1 MATKLDV
8 KAMAALVS
16 GLQWIY
22 ERAIDGVP
30 GLEGAP
36 DLAASYQR
44 QCATDEEAIDA
55 LIRWQVAKAAAA
67 GFLTNL
73 GGLATLP
80 IALPANVLSALYIQI
95 RMVAAIAALRGHDL
109 KSDQVRT
116 VVLACLCGTTLLD
129 VVKDAGIGV
138 GAGLAQQADERVLV
152 ARVDLGR
159 GKTIVAVPREDGG
172 RPGRIE
178 VGERDALEEVAPPRD
193 RRDSRTD
200 RPGPDHEYLH
210 QRRRINVTPSRKG
223 SRTASTRSSCRT
235 CSLKRLI
242 ACAFSPSPSRPK
254 SVLSAAITPRGESF
268 GRTAS

>member
-16 GLQWIY
+16 ALQWIY

-55 LIRWQVAKAAAA
+55 LVRWQVAKAAAA

-116 VVLACLCGTTLLD
+116 VVLACLCGTTLMD
-129 VVKDAGIGV
+129 VVKEAGIGV
-138 GAGLAQQADERVLV
+138 GAGLAQQAVASLSTEAVRRLARIGALRRAGNTAHVVRLTPLIGGVVAGAVDGALTRVYANAAKKLF
-152 ARVDLGR
+152 LPII
-159 GKTIVAVPREDGG
+159 TIEA
-172 RPGRIE
+172 
-178 VGERDALEEVAPPRD
+178 
-193 RRDSRTD
+193 
-200 RPGPDHEYLH
+200 
-210 QRRRINVTPSRKG
+210 K
-223 SRTASTRSSCRT
+223 
-235 CSLKRLI
+235 
-242 ACAFSPSPSRPK
+242 
-254 SVLSAAITPRGESF
+254 
-268 GRTAS
+268 

>member
-55 LIRWQVAKAAAA
+55 LVRWQVAKAAAA

-73 GGLATLP
+73 GGIATLP

-116 VVLACLCGTTLLD
+116 VVLACLCGTTLID
-129 VVKDAGIGV
+129 VVKEAGIGI
-138 GAGLAQQADERVLV
+138 GAGLAQQAVSSLSSEGLRRLARIGALRRAGGTTHV
-152 ARVDLGR
+152 ARLTPLIGGVVAGALDGALTR
-159 GKTIVAVPREDGG
+159 VYANAAKKLFLPIVTV
-172 RPGRIE
+172 
-178 VGERDALEEVAPPRD
+178 
-193 RRDSRTD
+193 
-200 RPGPDHEYLH
+200 
-210 QRRRINVTPSRKG
+210 
-223 SRTASTRSSCRT
+223 
-235 CSLKRLI
+235 
-242 ACAFSPSPSRPK
+242 
-254 SVLSAAITPRGESF
+254 AAIEAG
-268 GRTAS
+268 

>member
-16 GLQWIY
+16 ALQWIY

-36 DLAASYQR
+36 DLAVSYQR

-80 IALPANVLSALYIQI
+80 IALPANGLSALYIQI

-116 VVLACLCGTTLLD
+116 VVVACLCGTTLMDL
-129 VVKDAGIGV
+129 VKEAGIGL
-138 GAGLAQQADERVLV
+138 GAGFAQQAVTSV
-152 ARVDLGR
+152 S
-159 GKTIVAVPREDGG
+159 T
-172 RPGRIE
+172 
-178 VGERDALEEVAPPRD
+178 DAL
-193 RRDSRTD
+193 
-200 RPGPDHEYLH
+200 
-210 QRRRINVTPSRKG
+210 RRIGRHALLHRGTGALHLSRFTPLIGGVIAGAVDGAVTRAYANAAKKLFLPII
-223 SRTASTRSSCRT
+223 TIEAS
-235 CSLKRLI
+235 
-242 ACAFSPSPSRPK
+242 
-254 SVLSAAITPRGESF
+254 
-268 GRTAS
+268 

>member
-16 GLQWIY
+16 ALQWIY

-36 DLAASYQR
+36 HLAVSYQR
-44 QCATDEEAIDA
+44 HCATDEAAIDA

-109 KSDQVRT
+109 RSDQVRT
-116 VVLACLCGTTLLD
+116 VVLACLCGTTLID
-129 VVKDAGIGV
+129 VVKETGIGI
-138 GAGLAQQADERVLV
+138 GAGLAQQAVASLSSEALRRLTRIGALRRVGGTTHV
-152 ARVDLGR
+152 ARLTPLIGGVVAGALDGALTR
-159 GKTIVAVPREDGG
+159 AYANAAKKLFLPIITIEA
-172 RPGRIE
+172 
-178 VGERDALEEVAPPRD
+178 
-193 RRDSRTD
+193 
-200 RPGPDHEYLH
+200 
-210 QRRRINVTPSRKG
+210 K
-223 SRTASTRSSCRT
+223 
-235 CSLKRLI
+235 
-242 ACAFSPSPSRPK
+242 
-254 SVLSAAITPRGESF
+254 
-268 GRTAS
+268 

>member
-8 KAMAALVS
+8 KAMGALVS
-16 GLQWIY
+16 ALQWIY

-44 QCATDEEAIDA
+44 QCASDEEAIDA

-80 IALPANVLSALYIQI
+80 IALPANVLSALYIQV

-109 KSDQVRT
+109 RSDQVRT

-129 VVKDAGIGV
+129 VLKDAGIGV
-138 GAGLAQQADERVLV
+138 GAGLAQQAVASLSSDGLRRLARIGGLHGAHGGARV
-152 ARVDLGR
+152 ARLTPLIGGVVAGAVDGALTR
-159 GKTIVAVPREDGG
+159 VYANAAKKLFSPIIT
-172 RPGRIE
+172 IE
-178 VGERDALEEVAPPRD
+178 V
-193 RRDSRTD
+193 
-200 RPGPDHEYLH
+200 
-210 QRRRINVTPSRKG
+210 N
-223 SRTASTRSSCRT
+223 
-235 CSLKRLI
+235 
-242 ACAFSPSPSRPK
+242 
-254 SVLSAAITPRGESF
+254 
-268 GRTAS
+268 

>member
-16 GLQWIY
+16 ALQWIY

-44 QCATDEEAIDA
+44 QCATDEDAIDA
-55 LIRWQVAKAAAA
+55 LVRWQVAKAAAA

-116 VVLACLCGTTLLD
+116 VVLACLCGTTLMD
-129 VVKDAGIGV
+129 VVKEAGIGV
-138 GAGLAQQADERVLV
+138 GAGLAQQAV
-152 ARVDLGR
+152 ASLSTEAVRRLARIGALRRAGNSAHVVRLTPLIG
-159 GKTIVAVPREDGG
+159 GVVAGALDGALT
-172 RPGRIE
+172 RAYANAAKKLFLPIITIE
-178 VGERDALEEVAPPRD
+178 VP
-193 RRDSRTD
+193 
-200 RPGPDHEYLH
+200 
-210 QRRRINVTPSRKG
+210 
-223 SRTASTRSSCRT
+223 
-235 CSLKRLI
+235 
-242 ACAFSPSPSRPK
+242 
-254 SVLSAAITPRGESF
+254 
-268 GRTAS
+268 

>member
-1 MATKLDV
+1 LRFGIGDGMATKLDV

-16 GLQWIY
+16 ALQWIY

-44 QCATDEEAIDA
+44 QCATDEDAIDA
-55 LIRWQVAKAAAA
+55 LVRWQVAKAAAA

-116 VVLACLCGTTLLD
+116 VVLACLCGTTLMD
-129 VVKDAGIGV
+129 VVKEAGIGV
-138 GAGLAQQADERVLV
+138 GAGLAQQAV
-152 ARVDLGR
+152 ASLSTEAVRRLARIGALRRAGNTAHVVRLTPLIGGVVAGALDGALTR
-159 GKTIVAVPREDGG
+159 AYANAAKKLFLPIITIEA
-172 RPGRIE
+172 
-178 VGERDALEEVAPPRD
+178 
-193 RRDSRTD
+193 
-200 RPGPDHEYLH
+200 
-210 QRRRINVTPSRKG
+210 N
-223 SRTASTRSSCRT
+223 
-235 CSLKRLI
+235 
-242 ACAFSPSPSRPK
+242 
-254 SVLSAAITPRGESF
+254 
-268 GRTAS
+268 

>member
-8 KAMAALVS
+8 KAMGALVS
-16 GLQWIY
+16 ALQWVY

-44 QCATDEEAIDA
+44 QCATDEEAIAA

-109 KSDQVRT
+109 RSDQVRT

-129 VVKDAGIGV
+129 VVKEAGIGV
-138 GAGLAQQADERVLV
+138 GAGLAQQAATSLSSEGLRRLARIGGLHGAHGSARV
-152 ARVDLGR
+152 ARLTPLIGGVIAGA
-159 GKTIVAVPREDGG
+159 IDG
-172 RPGRIE
+172 
-178 VGERDALEEVAPPRD
+178 AL
-193 RRDSRTD
+193 
-200 RPGPDHEYLH
+200 
-210 QRRRINVTPSRKG
+210 
-223 SRTASTRSSCRT
+223 TRAYANAA
-235 CSLKRLI
+235 KRL
-242 ACAFSPSPSRPK
+242 F
-254 SVLSAAITPRGESF
+254 TPIVTIE
-268 GRTAS
+268 AD

>member
-16 GLQWIY
+16 ALQWIY

-36 DLAASYQR
+36 DLAVSYQR

-116 VVLACLCGTTLLD
+116 VVVACLCGTTLMD
-129 VVKDAGIGV
+129 VVKEAGIGV
-138 GAGLAQQADERVLV
+138 GAGLAQQAV
-152 ARVDLGR
+152 ASLSTEAVRRLARIGALRRAGNTAHVVRLTPLIGGVVAGTLDGALTR
-159 GKTIVAVPREDGG
+159 AYANAAKKLFLPIITIEA
-172 RPGRIE
+172 
-178 VGERDALEEVAPPRD
+178 
-193 RRDSRTD
+193 
-200 RPGPDHEYLH
+200 
-210 QRRRINVTPSRKG
+210 N
-223 SRTASTRSSCRT
+223 
-235 CSLKRLI
+235 
-242 ACAFSPSPSRPK
+242 
-254 SVLSAAITPRGESF
+254 
-268 GRTAS
+268 

>member
-1 MATKLDV
+1 LRFGIGDGMATKLDV

-16 GLQWIY
+16 ALQWIY

-44 QCATDEEAIDA
+44 QCATDEDAIDA
-55 LIRWQVAKAAAA
+55 LVRWQVAKAAAA

-116 VVLACLCGTTLLD
+116 VVLACLCGTTLID
-129 VVKDAGIGV
+129 VVKEAGIGV
-138 GAGLAQQADERVLV
+138 GAGLAQQAV
-152 ARVDLGR
+152 ASLSTEALRRLARIGALRRAGNTAHVVRLTPLIGGMVAGALDGALTR
-159 GKTIVAVPREDGG
+159 AYANAAKKLFLPIITIEA
-172 RPGRIE
+172 
-178 VGERDALEEVAPPRD
+178 
-193 RRDSRTD
+193 
-200 RPGPDHEYLH
+200 
-210 QRRRINVTPSRKG
+210 N
-223 SRTASTRSSCRT
+223 
-235 CSLKRLI
+235 
-242 ACAFSPSPSRPK
+242 
-254 SVLSAAITPRGESF
+254 
-268 GRTAS
+268 

>member
-16 GLQWIY
+16 ALQWIY

-44 QCATDEEAIDA
+44 QCASDEAAIDA

-116 VVLACLCGTTLLD
+116 VVLACLCGTTLID
-129 VVKDAGIGV
+129 VVKEAGIGV
-138 GAGLAQQADERVLV
+138 GAGLAQQAVASLSTEGLRRLARIGALRRTGGTTHV
-152 ARVDLGR
+152 ARLTPLIGGVVAGALDGALTR
-159 GKTIVAVPREDGG
+159 AYANAAKKLFTPIITIEAR
-172 RPGRIE
+172 
-178 VGERDALEEVAPPRD
+178 
-193 RRDSRTD
+193 
-200 RPGPDHEYLH
+200 
-210 QRRRINVTPSRKG
+210 
-223 SRTASTRSSCRT
+223 
-235 CSLKRLI
+235 
-242 ACAFSPSPSRPK
+242 
-254 SVLSAAITPRGESF
+254 
-268 GRTAS
+268 

>member
-16 GLQWIY
+16 ALQWVY

-36 DLAASYQR
+36 HLAVSYQR
-44 QCATDEEAIDA
+44 HCATDEAAIDA

-109 KSDQVRT
+109 RSDQVRT
-116 VVLACLCGTTLLD
+116 VVLACLCGTTLID
-129 VVKDAGIGV
+129 VVKETGIGI
-138 GAGLAQQADERVLV
+138 GAGLAQQAVASLSSEALRRLTRIGALRRVGGTTHV
-152 ARVDLGR
+152 ARLTPLIGGVVAGALDGALTR
-159 GKTIVAVPREDGG
+159 AYANAAKKLFLPIITIEA
-172 RPGRIE
+172 
-178 VGERDALEEVAPPRD
+178 
-193 RRDSRTD
+193 
-200 RPGPDHEYLH
+200 
-210 QRRRINVTPSRKG
+210 K
-223 SRTASTRSSCRT
+223 
-235 CSLKRLI
+235 
-242 ACAFSPSPSRPK
+242 
-254 SVLSAAITPRGESF
+254 
-268 GRTAS
+268 

>member
-1 MATKLDV
+1 LRFGIGDGMATKLDV

-16 GLQWIY
+16 ALQWIY

-44 QCATDEEAIDA
+44 QCATDEDAIDA
-55 LIRWQVAKAAAA
+55 LVRWQVAKAAAA

-116 VVLACLCGTTLLD
+116 VVLACLCGTTLMD
-129 VVKDAGIGV
+129 VVKEAGIGV
-138 GAGLAQQADERVLV
+138 GAGLAQQAV
-152 ARVDLGR
+152 ASLSTEAVRRLARIGALRRAGNTAHVVRLTPLIGGMVAGALDGALTR
-159 GKTIVAVPREDGG
+159 AYANAAKKLFLPIITIEA
-172 RPGRIE
+172 
-178 VGERDALEEVAPPRD
+178 
-193 RRDSRTD
+193 
-200 RPGPDHEYLH
+200 
-210 QRRRINVTPSRKG
+210 N
-223 SRTASTRSSCRT
+223 
-235 CSLKRLI
+235 
-242 ACAFSPSPSRPK
+242 
-254 SVLSAAITPRGESF
+254 
-268 GRTAS
+268 

>member
-55 LIRWQVAKAAAA
+55 LVRWQVAKAAAA

-116 VVLACLCGTTLLD
+116 VVLACLCGTTLMD
-129 VVKDAGIGV
+129 VVKEAGIGV
-138 GAGLAQQADERVLV
+138 GAGLAQQAV
-152 ARVDLGR
+152 ASLSTEAVRRLARIGALRRAGNTAHVVRLTPLIGGVVAGALDGALTR
-159 GKTIVAVPREDGG
+159 AYANAAKKLFLPIITIEA
-172 RPGRIE
+172 
-178 VGERDALEEVAPPRD
+178 
-193 RRDSRTD
+193 
-200 RPGPDHEYLH
+200 
-210 QRRRINVTPSRKG
+210 N
-223 SRTASTRSSCRT
+223 
-235 CSLKRLI
+235 
-242 ACAFSPSPSRPK
+242 
-254 SVLSAAITPRGESF
+254 
-268 GRTAS
+268 

>member
-138 GAGLAQQADERVLV
+138 GAGLAQQAVASLSSEGLRRLVRIGGLHGARNSARAARLTPLIGGVVAGAVDGALTRVYANAAKKLF
-152 ARVDLGR
+152 LPII
-159 GKTIVAVPREDGG
+159 TIEA
-172 RPGRIE
+172 
-178 VGERDALEEVAPPRD
+178 
-193 RRDSRTD
+193 
-200 RPGPDHEYLH
+200 
-210 QRRRINVTPSRKG
+210 K
-223 SRTASTRSSCRT
+223 
-235 CSLKRLI
+235 
-242 ACAFSPSPSRPK
+242 
-254 SVLSAAITPRGESF
+254 
-268 GRTAS
+268 

>member
-8 KAMAALVS
+8 KAMAALIS
-16 GLQWIY
+16 ALQWIY

-55 LIRWQVAKAAAA
+55 LVRWQVAKAVAA

-116 VVLACLCGTTLLD
+116 VVLACLCGTTLMD
-129 VVKDAGIGV
+129 VVKEAGIGV
-138 GAGLAQQADERVLV
+138 GAGLAQQAV
-152 ARVDLGR
+152 ASLSTEAVRRLARIGALRRAGNTAHVVRLTPLIGGVVAGTLDGALPR
-159 GKTIVAVPREDGG
+159 AYANAAKKLFLPIITIEA
-172 RPGRIE
+172 
-178 VGERDALEEVAPPRD
+178 
-193 RRDSRTD
+193 
-200 RPGPDHEYLH
+200 
-210 QRRRINVTPSRKG
+210 N
-223 SRTASTRSSCRT
+223 
-235 CSLKRLI
+235 
-242 ACAFSPSPSRPK
+242 
-254 SVLSAAITPRGESF
+254 
-268 GRTAS
+268 

>member
-1 MATKLDV
+1 LRFGIGDGMATKLDV

-16 GLQWIY
+16 ALQWIY

-44 QCATDEEAIDA
+44 QCATDEDAIDA
-55 LIRWQVAKAAAA
+55 LVRWQVAKAAAA

-116 VVLACLCGTTLLD
+116 VVLACLCGTTLID
-129 VVKDAGIGV
+129 VVKEAGIGV
-138 GAGLAQQADERVLV
+138 GAGLAQQAV
-152 ARVDLGR
+152 ASLSTEAVRRLARIGALRRAGNTAHVVRLTPLIGGMVAGALDGALTR
-159 GKTIVAVPREDGG
+159 AYANAAKKLFLPIITIEA
-172 RPGRIE
+172 
-178 VGERDALEEVAPPRD
+178 
-193 RRDSRTD
+193 
-200 RPGPDHEYLH
+200 
-210 QRRRINVTPSRKG
+210 N
-223 SRTASTRSSCRT
+223 
-235 CSLKRLI
+235 
-242 ACAFSPSPSRPK
+242 
-254 SVLSAAITPRGESF
+254 
-268 GRTAS
+268 

>member
-16 GLQWIY
+16 ALQWIY

-36 DLAASYQR
+36 HLAVSYQR
-44 QCATDEEAIDA
+44 QCATDEAAIDA

-109 KSDQVRT
+109 RSDQVRT
-116 VVLACLCGTTLLD
+116 VVLACLCGTTLID
-129 VVKDAGIGV
+129 VVKETGIGI
-138 GAGLAQQADERVLV
+138 GAGLAQQAVASLSSEALRRLTRIGALRRVGGTTHV
-152 ARVDLGR
+152 ARLTPLIGGVVAGALDGALTR
-159 GKTIVAVPREDGG
+159 AYANAAKKLFLPIITIEA
-172 RPGRIE
+172 
-178 VGERDALEEVAPPRD
+178 
-193 RRDSRTD
+193 
-200 RPGPDHEYLH
+200 
-210 QRRRINVTPSRKG
+210 K
-223 SRTASTRSSCRT
+223 
-235 CSLKRLI
+235 
-242 ACAFSPSPSRPK
+242 
-254 SVLSAAITPRGESF
+254 
-268 GRTAS
+268 

>member
-16 GLQWIY
+16 ALQWIY

-44 QCATDEEAIDA
+44 QCATDEDAIDA
-55 LIRWQVAKAAAA
+55 LVRWQVAKAAAA

-116 VVLACLCGTTLLD
+116 VVLACLCGTTLMD
-129 VVKDAGIGV
+129 VMKEAGIGV
-138 GAGLAQQADERVLV
+138 GAGLAQQAV
-152 ARVDLGR
+152 ASLSTEAVRRLARIGALRRAGNTAHVVRLTPLIG
-159 GKTIVAVPREDGG
+159 GVVAGALDGALT
-172 RPGRIE
+172 RAYANAAKKLFLPIITIE
-178 VGERDALEEVAPPRD
+178 VP
-193 RRDSRTD
+193 
-200 RPGPDHEYLH
+200 
-210 QRRRINVTPSRKG
+210 
-223 SRTASTRSSCRT
+223 
-235 CSLKRLI
+235 
-242 ACAFSPSPSRPK
+242 
-254 SVLSAAITPRGESF
+254 
-268 GRTAS
+268 